1 PIAEATITPWCSGIT
16 SASGFAIRAAR
27 RKGRGPPSSSTH
39 MPATFGI
46 SQSRGPPRAM
56 VSAMPKPVA
65 SSTRQGSRPM
75 KPGRTYRAQSRSSA
89 QRGSLR
95 ACSRVTRNARIGRTV
110 ESAMPVGPARQ
121 DRTGKGAGGYP
132 DDMKK
137 GSCRCLEDGS
147 LGCLLF
153 SLADDRLVASADG
166 CMERRDDTDCPL
178 PPRRAAGGVR
188 GHGGD
193 SAPTGRTAELL
204 AELLDPT
211 GLDDPLLGARIERMR
226 VRRDVELEQRILL
239 AVVHLDGLAG
249 IGRRPGDELE
259 AARHVL
265 EDDVAIL
272 WVDTF
277 FHGSLTV
284 GLAAEN
290 RKLYRVD
297 RQVQRAGR

>member
-1 PIAEATITPWCSGIT
+1 
-16 SASGFAIRAAR
+16 
-27 RKGRGPPSSSTH
+27 
-39 MPATFGI
+39 
-46 SQSRGPPRAM
+46 
-56 VSAMPKPVA
+56 
-65 SSTRQGSRPM
+65 
-75 KPGRTYRAQSRSSA
+75 
-89 QRGSLR
+89 
-95 ACSRVTRNARIGRTV
+95 V
-110 ESAMPVGPARQ
+110 ESAMPVGPARP

-147 LGCLLF
+147 VGCLLF

-166 CMERRDDTDCPL
+166 CMERRDDADAACPL

-277 FHGSLTV
+277 FHGSITV
-284 GLAAEN
+284 IRRGSGFPPWS
-290 RKLYRVD
+290 RKTD
-297 RQVQRAGR
+297 NCTVQTAIWKAPSGEAMRPNPEPGQLPRRIMSKNS